1 MTGFG
6 LILSLM
12 YKLKHHLLVFFR
24 RQLYNKYMDIQSL
37 SVNLS
42 QEKVQEQAAIQV
54 QAMGLDMAKEQA
66 VALEKLLSTVQS
78 IIDPNLGKNVNL
90 LT

>member
-1 MTGFG
+1 MTGF
-6 LILSLM
+6 
-12 YKLKHHLLVFFR
+12 YKPGHHTLVFFYI
-24 RQLYNKYMDIQSL
+24 QFYNKCMDIQSL

-42 QEKVQEQAAIQV
+42 QEKVQEQAAVQV
-54 QAMGLDMAKEQA
+54 QAMGLDMVKEQA
-66 VALEKLLSTVQS
+66 VAIEKLLSTVQS